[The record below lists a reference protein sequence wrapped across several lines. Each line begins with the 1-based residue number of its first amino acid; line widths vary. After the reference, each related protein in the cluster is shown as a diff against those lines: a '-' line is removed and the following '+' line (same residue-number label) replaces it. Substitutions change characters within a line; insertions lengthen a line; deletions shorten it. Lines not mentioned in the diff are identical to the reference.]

1 MKKKIIILLTSIAML
16 LFVLCI
22 TYEADAGTS
31 AFNLTTQSKSIAGGK
46 SIALKINGVK
56 SKKVKWKSSKPSV
69 ATVSKTGI
77 VTGIKKGRATI
88 TGKYRG
94 IKFTVKITVTSNPE
108 TDSDKSKT
116 DEAGLYLGTVKNI
129 DFYYIKRTKN
139 TIYIKAVNNNNINLK
154 VKFDYFNIDSETID
168 GYESDVVAANDFR
181 VIKFSVDGVVPEP
194 QTKISTYVEIWK
206 EDYSDFG
213 KGSLS
218 ATIK

>member
-56 SKKVKWKSSKPSV
+56 SKKVKWKSSKPFV

-168 GYESDVVAANDFR
+168 GYESDVVASNDFR

>member
-1 MKKKIIILLTSIAML
+1 MKKKIIILLTCIAML
-16 LFVLCI
+16 VFVLCI

-46 SIALKINGVK
+46 SIALKINGIK

-77 VTGIKKGRATI
+77 VTGIKKGKTTI

-116 DEAGLYLGTVKNI
+116 DESGLYLGTVKNI

-168 GYESDVVAANDFR
+168 GYESDIVAANDFR

>member
-1 MKKKIIILLTSIAML
+1 ML

-46 SIALKINGVK
+46 SIALKINGIK

-77 VTGIKKGRATI
+77 VTGIKKGKATI

-108 TDSDKSKT
+108 TDSDKSKRSRPIGHQSFCT
-116 DEAGLYLGTVKNI
+116 QQV
-129 DFYYIKRTKN
+129 
-139 TIYIKAVNNNNINLK
+139 
-154 VKFDYFNIDSETID
+154 
-168 GYESDVVAANDFR
+168 
-181 VIKFSVDGVVPEP
+181 
-194 QTKISTYVEIWK
+194 
-206 EDYSDFG
+206 
-213 KGSLS
+213 
-218 ATIK
+218 

>member
-22 TYEADAGTS
+22 TYDSDAGTS

-116 DEAGLYLGTVKNI
+116 DESGLYLGTVKNI

-139 TIYIKAVNNNNINLK
+139 SIYIKAVNNNNINLK

-168 GYESDVVAANDFR
+168 GYESDIVAANDFR